1 MKNLLLTLIML
12 ALTATAV
19 AMQSDTAA
27 EAARIRQTIL
37 TSYVEGLQNEGDTV
51 KINAGFHPGFEML
64 MLMKDGTLKKYP
76 LTEWK
81 ARLKADLAE
90 GRLPR
95 KGDNL
100 VSVRFIQVDV
110 TINAATAKFGFYVG
124 DKLTFID
131 YMSLYK
137 FGDTWKIVS
146 KTYQKL

>member
-1 MKNLLLTLIML
+1 ML
-12 ALTATAV
+12 AWTYLAG
-19 AMQSDTAA
+19 AMTVDTAA
-27 EAARIRQTIL
+27 EAARIRQTIQ

-64 MLMKDGTLKKYP
+64 MLMKDGTLSKYS

-81 ARLKADLAE
+81 ARIRKEQAE

-100 VSVRFIQVDV
+100 VTVRFINVDV
-110 TINAATAKFGFYVG
+110 TLNAAMAKFGFYIG